1 MPLSWVRAKFE
12 GFRSQVLGEL
22 ANELEIEVSDD
33 LLEALAAATA
43 LVAFADGV
51 SSPDEREELLSV
63 FEDEDRLTEI
73 DLDDLFDAFDD
84 YAEQFTD
91 DRNAAETEA
100 LGAVGVFDD
109 APDQARLLVRA
120 ALAIASTDGVLT
132 PAEEQAVQKLC
143 DTLGIELAAGS
154 QEPVQLEHEVVG
166 DEAAAVV
173 PLLPPRVGKKNMENI
188 DPAIRDDA
196 RNIKTSI
203 IVTKP
208 EVINLIAFSAL
219 KHKPGRFVL
228 GLVADQERLWMAT
241 GAI

>member
-1 MPLSWVRAKFE
+1 MPLRWVRAKFD

-51 SSPDEREELLSV
+51 ASPDEREELLSV

-91 DRNAAETEA
+91 DRKAGEAEA
-100 LGAVGVFDD
+100 LGAVAVFDD

-132 PAEEQAVQKLC
+132 PAEEQAVHKLC
-143 DTLGIELAAGS
+143 DTLGIELA
-154 QEPVQLEHEVVG
+154 ELKRPVKRRVVEDD
-166 DEAAAVV
+166 DE
-173 PLLPPRVGKKNMENI
+173 EE
-188 DPAIRDDA
+188 DEEERD
-196 RNIKTSI
+196 
-203 IVTKP
+203 
-208 EVINLIAFSAL
+208 E
-219 KHKPGRFVL
+219 
-228 GLVADQERLWMAT
+228 
-241 GAI
+241 